1 MKTKLNHQ
9 LVAAVG
15 LLFTLALQP
24 STLLAQGSL
33 TPPGPP
39 APTMKTL
46 QQVEPRVPISTAP
59 FTISQPGS
67 YYLTTNLTVSGGN
80 AITIAANG
88 VTLDLNGFTISS
100 TANPASGTAVLINGG
115 LQDITIQNGHIQGGV
130 TNDGSGVF
138 SGPGFRYGI
147 FYSGS
152 EPQNVRV
159 SGVSVSGCLNDGI
172 NVGFG
177 ASTTAVEN
185 CVVRTVG
192 GVGIAAS
199 IIRGCV
205 AWGCG
210 SHAILGNQVS
220 DSRGESVG
228 GYGLYAA
235 NTAQN
240 CYGISSN
247 SYGLYADSTAIGCY
261 GQSSSGTGLQART
274 AQNCHGSSSGSG
286 YGLSASWVASGCY
299 GYSVSGNGLY
309 AMTAQNCYGQSSSGI
324 GLQAGTA
331 LNCLGSS
338 SGSGYGLYAG
348 IALNCNGSSISGTG
362 LYAMTAQNCYG
373 QSNSGP
379 RALSAQNANTCT
391 GFCPSGRA
399 IEATIANGCLA
410 LAGTNLITYKYN
422 MP

>member
-33 TPPGPP
+33 TPPGAP

-100 TANPASGTAVLINGG
+100 TTNPASGTAVLIGSG
-115 LQDITIQNGHIQGGV
+115 LRNIAIQNGHIQGGV

-138 SGPGFRYGI
+138 SGPGFGYGI
-147 FYSGS
+147 YYSGV
-152 EPQNVRV
+152 PQNVRV
-159 SGVSVSGCLNDGI
+159 SGVSVSGCQYHGI
-172 NVGFG
+172 YVGSG
-177 ASTTAVEN
+177 ASTTVEN

-192 GVGIAAS
+192 SYGIVAS
-199 IIRGCV
+199 TIRGCV
-205 AWGCG
+205 ALDCG
-210 SHAILGNQVS
+210 YSAIYGQQVS
-220 DSRGESVG
+220 DSRGQSVG
-228 GYGLYAA
+228 SG
-235 NTAQN
+235 
-240 CYGISSN
+240 
-247 SYGLYADSTAIGCY
+247 YGLYADSTAVGCYGQSSSGYGLYALHTAIGCY
-261 GQSSSGTGLQART
+261 GQSSSGYGLSATT
-274 AQNCHGSSSGSG
+274 AQNCYCQSSSGT
-286 YGLSASWVASGCY
+286 GLSAT
-299 GYSVSGNGLY
+299 
-309 AMTAQNCYGQSSSGI
+309 TAQNCYGSSG
-324 GLQAGTA
+324 
-331 LNCLGSS
+331 
-338 SGSGYGLYAG
+338 
-348 IALNCNGSSISGTG
+348 SGTG
-362 LYAMTAQNCYG
+362 LYAYNAQNCYG
-373 QSNSGP
+373 YSYSGL
-379 RALSAQNANTCT
+379 RGLYAHNAAFCT
-391 GFCPSGRA
+391 GYHIVGTA

-410 LAGTNLITYKYN
+410 LAGTNFIAYKYN